1 MTRTTLALF
10 GLVAGLVLFGLT
22 AGRGQSPTP
31 PADAAVSVTNKK
43 TFQIPVEVKA
53 NRRAEIRKL
62 QLWASR
68 DKGDTWEIFDQQ
80 TNDKESLT
88 FRDRGDGT
96 YWVNMVTEYTDGRL
110 DPPDVSRVVPAMKF
124 FLDTVPPVVTVT
136 SATRAGEEIAVEWTV
151 TDQNPDDAVTK
162 VYVRASGGTESQW
175 QQAPAEAVKKGSA
188 RFKTTLTGA
197 VVVMVT
203 TADQARNVGSASK
216 EVPAAMTVGYTPPPA
231 ERPAR
236 PTPPPAALSP
246 SPAPAL
252 GTGPLPPPG
261 EAGGPISPPALEPTP
276 GPAPAP
282 APPTAVPPPP
292 VSPPPVAPLPSQP
305 KAAWPAEPF
314 PENPVPTT
322 PPPGPQPLATVGSG
336 DRLPPPTARP
346 AAKPPAAEVPTV
358 QVIRTPRFDLG
369 YQVDGGVSG
378 VSKIVLY
385 VTRDD
390 GRSWRAWSNHSGKET
405 PLKVVL
411 DDPRLNRE
419 VEGEYGFKLVP
430 VSGAGLSDTPPL
442 PGTPPEMKVHVD
454 VTPPT
459 VDIYAPQADP
469 ANRNALSLIWK
480 AADQNFGREPILIEY
495 GETVNGPWKAV
506 TTGDPTAAANG
517 RLPNT
522 GRYSWAIPPALTTP
536 QVFLRVTAWD
546 LGGNKTE
553 RVTER
558 PILVDLTRPRATIS
572 GIVSP
577 SNR

>member
-1 MTRTTLALF
+1 MNRTTFALF
-10 GLVAGLVLFGLT
+10 GLAAGLVLFGLT

-31 PADAAVSVTNKK
+31 PAEASVSVTSKK
-43 TFQIPVEVKA
+43 TFAIPVEVKPG
-53 NRRAEIRKL
+53 RRAEIRKL

-80 TNDKESLT
+80 PNDKDTLT
-88 FRDRGDGT
+88 FRDRGDGL

-124 FLDTVPPVVTVT
+124 VLDTVPPVVTVT
-136 SATRAGEEIAVEWTV
+136 SATRAGEEIALEWTV
-151 TDQNPDDAVTK
+151 ADQNPNDAVTK
-162 VYVRASGGTESQW
+162 VYVRAAGGTESQW
-175 QQAPAEAVKKGSA
+175 QQAPAETVKKGSA
-188 RFKTTLTGA
+188 RFKTMLTGA
-197 VVVMVT
+197 VVVMAT
-203 TADQARNVGSASK
+203 AADQARNVGSASK
-216 EVPAAMTVGYTPPPA
+216 EIPAAMTVSYTPPP
-231 ERPAR
+231 R
-236 PTPPPAALSP
+236 PTPPPAALAP
-246 SPAPAL
+246 SAAPAL
-252 GTGPLPPPG
+252 GAGPLPPPG
-261 EAGGPISPPALEPTP
+261 EAAGPITPPVLESAPLD
-276 GPAPAP
+276 PAPAV
-282 APPTAVPPPP
+282 APPTAVPPP
-292 VSPPPVAPLPSQP
+292 VAPPPVAPLPTQP

-314 PENPVPTT
+314 AEST
-322 PPPGPQPLATVGSG
+322 PPAAPPSSPGPQPLRTVGAG
-336 DRLPPPTARP
+336 DSLPPPVRRPDDAAR
-346 AAKPPAAEVPTV
+346 PAAEVPTV

-390 GRSWRAWSNHSGKET
+390 GRSWRPWSTHSGKES
-405 PLKVVL
+405 PLKVAL

-419 VEGEYGFKLVP
+419 VEGDYGFKLVP
-430 VSGAGLSDTPPL
+430 VSGAGLSDAPPL

-459 VDIYAPQADP
+459 VDLYPPKADP
-469 ANRNALSLIWK
+469 ANRNALVLIWK
-480 AADQNFGREPILIEY
+480 AADRNFGREPILIEY

-506 TTGDPTAAANG
+506 TAGDPTVAASG

-522 GRYSWAIPPALTTP
+522 GSYSWAIPPALTTP

-558 PILVDLTRPRATIS
+558 PILVDLTRPRATIQ